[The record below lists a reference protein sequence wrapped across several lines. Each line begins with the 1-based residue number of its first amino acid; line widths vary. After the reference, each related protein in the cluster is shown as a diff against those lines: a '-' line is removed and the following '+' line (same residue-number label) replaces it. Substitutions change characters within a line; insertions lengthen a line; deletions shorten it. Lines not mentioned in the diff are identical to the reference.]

1 MSKQIALKSYVPRIK
16 QASNKEEE
24 IEKIL
29 NELEREFS
37 LKKFEKI
44 QVIDLFEKYFQDEK
58 KVQENISI
66 GKTTYSKGF
75 DYLGYEPLRATD
87 NSDSLEALDKI
98 RKRILGV

>member
-16 QASNKEEE
+16 QASDKEEE

-44 QVIDLFEKYFQDEK
+44 QVLDYLKTCFQDEK
-58 KVQENISI
+58 KVEGNISI
-66 GKTTYSKGF
+66 GKATYKDF
-75 DYLGYEPLRATD
+75 CHLGYEPLQATD
-87 NSDSLEALDKI
+87 NSASLEALNKI